1 MKNKKNHNSRK
12 GSEVEEPRQDKVEFD
27 GTVVDSLPGTWF
39 RVEVAGGVKI
49 LATLSGK
56 LRQNHIMI
64 LIGDKVKVE
73 TSVYDLSRG
82 RIAWR
87 YS

>member
-1 MKNKKNHNSRK
+1 MKNKKNHNSR
-12 GSEVEEPRQDKVEFD
+12 GAYETEEPRQDKVEFD
-27 GTVVDSLPGTWF
+27 GIVVDSLPGTWF
-39 RVEVAGGVKI
+39 KVEVEGGVKI

-64 LIGDKVKVE
+64 LTGDRVKVE

-82 RIAWR
+82 RISWR
-87 YS
+87 Y

>member
-1 MKNKKNHNSRK
+1 MKNKKNHNSR
-12 GSEVEEPRQDKVEFD
+12 GAYEVEEPRQDKIELE

-39 RVEVAGGVKI
+39 KVEISGGNHV

-64 LIGDKVKVE
+64 LAGDRVKVE
-73 TSVYDLSRG
+73 VSPYDLSRG
-82 RIAWR
+82 RISWR
-87 YS
+87 F

>member
-1 MKNKKNHNSRK
+1 MKNKKNHNSR
-12 GSEVEEPRQDKVEFD
+12 GGYETEEPRQDKIEMD
-27 GTVVDSLPGTWF
+27 GIVVDSLPGTWF
-39 RVEVAGGVKI
+39 KVEVSGGAKI

-64 LIGDKVKVE
+64 LVGDKVKVE
-73 TSVYDLSRG
+73 TSPYDLTRG
-82 RIAWR
+82 RISWR

>member
-1 MKNKKNHNSRK
+1 V
-12 GSEVEEPRQDKVEFD
+12 SEVEEPRQDKVEFD
-27 GTVVDSLPGTWF
+27 GIVVDSLPGTWF
-39 RVEVAGGVKI
+39 RIEVAGGVKI

-64 LIGDKVKVE
+64 LAGDKVKVE

-82 RIAWR
+82 RISWR